1 MGLSTPGFQEFPLS
15 MSIAMNDRYTFVLI
29 HGAWHDGS
37 LWAPVAEHLR
47 IAGHVVHTP
56 TVAGHGHDCDK
67 NVGHADGVRSIV
79 DYIKRHDLR
88 DFVLVAHSFGGSV
101 ISRVAEEVPD
111 RIRRLVYWNAF
122 VLRDGESI
130 ADVSP
135 PQYNEMMD
143 AIAAERGD
151 NTVMLPFHVWR
162 DGFIADADLATAK
175 HTYTLLSAEP
185 YRMLTDKLS
194 LKTFPTLPIPRT
206 YLNAQAD
213 VAMPPGAYAWFP
225 RFAERLF
232 PCRVV
237 HMPGSHQV
245 MFSAPA
251 TLAEKLVEAGRD

>member
-1 MGLSTPGFQEFPLS
+1 
-15 MSIAMNDRYTFVLI
+15 MNDRYTFVLI
-29 HGAWHDGS
+29 HGAWHDGA
-37 LWAPVAEHLR
+37 LWAPVSEHLR
-47 IAGHVVHTP
+47 IAGHTVHTP
-56 TVAGHGHDCDK
+56 TVAGHGKEADK
-67 NVGHADGVRSIV
+67 QVCHADGVRSIV
-79 DYIKRHDLR
+79 DYIVANDLR
-88 DFVLVAHSFGGSV
+88 DFVLVAHSFGGTIV
-101 ISRVAEEVPD
+101 SRVAEEVPE

-135 PQYNEMMD
+135 PPYNQMMD

-175 HTYTLLSAEP
+175 HTYELLSSEP
-185 YRMLTDKLS
+185 YRMLTDKVP
-194 LKTFPTLPIPRT
+194 LKTFATLTIPKT
-206 YLNAQAD
+206 YLNAQSD
-213 VAMPPGAYAWFP
+213 VAMPPGQYAWFP

-245 MFSAPA
+245 MFSDPA
-251 TLAEKLVEAGRD
+251 GLASKLWEAGRD